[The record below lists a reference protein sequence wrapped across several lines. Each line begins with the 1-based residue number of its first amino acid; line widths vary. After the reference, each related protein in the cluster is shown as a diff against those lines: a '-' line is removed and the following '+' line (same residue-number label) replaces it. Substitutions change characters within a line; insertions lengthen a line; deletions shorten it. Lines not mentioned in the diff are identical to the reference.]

1 MTEAGRTDDAKEGD
15 AVYVAV
21 LQAYVQGAMLPL
33 CSILLPGV
41 FAR

>member
-21 LQAYVQGAMLPL
+21 LNVQGAMLPL